1 MVGCNERAQRF
12 IHFPPKLGI
21 PNKRLVVDFDVWRDG
36 DQLGARALQKTPAGV
51 SGGWGEVRDQICKL
65 GTWSSRAYDCN
76 SGEELPQV
84 NDRQTTY
91 I

>member
-36 DQLGARALQKTPAGV
+36 DQLACFAKNPSRRFWRLGRSKGPNLQARHL
-51 SGGWGEVRDQICKL
+51 E
-65 GTWSSRAYDCN
+65 
-76 SGEELPQV
+76 
-84 NDRQTTY
+84 
-91 I
+91 